1 MTQKLAW
8 FLHVTNTYSIFR
20 PLQTVWLS
28 FHVASPFQGHII
40 YHLCDRIVDI
50 NGRRLEFPLL
60 EHLVEVVNTSSSL
73 FSNTMDTYKTQKQ
86 GL

>member
-1 MTQKLAW
+1 M
-8 FLHVTNTYSIFR
+8 
-20 PLQTVWLS
+20 
-28 FHVASPFQGHII
+28 

-73 FSNTMDTYKTQKQ
+73 FSNTTNTYKTQKHT
-86 GL
+86 GHYGNTTIILVFRLHPHSNEID